1 MTGFPT
7 LAKIR
12 QQPPGSHPCVEDR
25 VSCDLWEQGMRP
37 RLGTIRPGRQVGSG
51 RLRAEEKG
59 RAAWGRGVVC
69 RCTREAMG
77 GDEINF
83 LFSHEQLSDSRP
95 RRRFCLLIKVS
106 SGVGWSCQAA

>member
-1 MTGFPT
+1 MIRFPT

-12 QQPPGSHPCVEDR
+12 QQPPGCSCVEGR
-25 VSCDLWEQGMRP
+25 VSCDLREQGMRP

-59 RAAWGRGVVC
+59 RAAWGRGIVC

-83 LFSHEQLSDSRP
+83 LFSHEQLSDSDQD
-95 RRRFCLLIKVS
+95 
-106 SGVGWSCQAA
+106 VGFVF

>member
-1 MTGFPT
+1 MIRFPT

-12 QQPPGSHPCVEDR
+12 QQPLGSHPCVEGR
-25 VSCDLWEQGMRP
+25 VSCDLREQGMRP

-83 LFSHEQLSDSRP
+83 LFSHEQLSDSDQD
-95 RRRFCLLIKVS
+95 
-106 SGVGWSCQAA
+106 VGFVF